1 MVGANLGRAL
11 LCSGNDV
18 HAIIRAGSSR
28 WRIADMADDFVL
40 HVADLRDGD
49 TVRKAVA
56 EAKPEILFHLATTR
70 GSASPDE
77 RLATMR
83 TNVEGLQNLIEATAP
98 LEYEAF
104 VIAGSSLVYGKR
116 DYPLSENAPLGP
128 SGFYAATR
136 AAGVILAQQFGRSSG
151 KPLSILRL
159 FSVYGPWEAES
170 RLIPTAILAALD
182 DRPLR
187 LTAPGFRRDLVF
199 VDDVVDAF
207 SRAATATSLEPGE
220 LINIGTGAQT
230 ANEETVG
237 IIERAC
243 GKKIRLSP
251 EEYPP
256 RETDTDNWVADP
268 SRATASLGWKAR
280 HSVEEG
286 IARTVDWMIEN
297 RAAYSNDSLALAT
310 Q

>member
-11 LCSGNDV
+11 LCAGNDV
-18 HAIIRAGSSR
+18 HAIIRARSSR

-40 HVADLRDGD
+40 HVGDLRDGD
-49 TVRKAVA
+49 AVRRAVV
-56 EAKPEILFHLATTR
+56 EAKPEIIFHLATTR
-70 GSASPDE
+70 ESASRDE

-83 TNVEGLQNLIEATAP
+83 TNVEGLQHLIEASAP
-98 LEYEAF
+98 LDYESF
-104 VIAGSSLVYGKR
+104 VVAGSSLVYGKR
-116 DYPLSENAPLGP
+116 NYPLSENAPLGP

-136 AAGVILAQQFGRSSG
+136 AAGTILAEQFGRSTG

-159 FSVYGPWEAES
+159 FSVYGPWESGS

-230 ANEETVG
+230 ANEETVS

-268 SRATASLGWKAR
+268 SKATAALGWKPR

-286 IARTVDWMIEN
+286 IAKTVDWMIGN
-297 RAAYSNDSLALAT
+297 RDAYSSVSLALAT